1 MVLTTSM
8 VLTLDS
14 WYRIGT
20 PESHTYERS
29 ECCPYAGFFW
39 RSSSDNQSLLPILRC
54 GMGLYR
60 HVSPHLEY
68 SNALQCIT
76 VYCSTVRYSALF
88 IKYSS
93 VLKVHGIALQNGL
106 VRPDAALCPLL
117 SPLYN
122 TALHTEHITQC
133 IALHTVNST
142 VYFTLHRTIL

>member
-1 MVLTTSM
+1 
-8 VLTLDS
+8 
-14 WYRIGT
+14 
-20 PESHTYERS
+20 
-29 ECCPYAGFFW
+29 
-39 RSSSDNQSLLPILRC
+39 
-54 GMGLYR
+54 MGLYR

-93 VLKVHGIALQNGL
+93 VLKVQCIALQNGL

-117 SPLYN
+117 SQFYN

-133 IALHTVNST
+133 IALHTGIGLGGSFQAQQVPVWNKT
-142 VYFTLHRTIL
+142 IYFEQGLRGRCYP